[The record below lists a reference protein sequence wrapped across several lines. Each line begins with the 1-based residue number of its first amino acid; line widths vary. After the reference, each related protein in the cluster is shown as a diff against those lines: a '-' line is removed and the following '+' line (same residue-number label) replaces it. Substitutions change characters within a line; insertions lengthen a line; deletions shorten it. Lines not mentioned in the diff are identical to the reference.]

1 MKQIRFVGQMLTLLT
16 IVTVSSVP
24 VLAQNRQS
32 FTLNEAI
39 RFATERN
46 INVKNSQLDALG
58 AEARIQEIRAVALP
72 QVSFAGQI
80 TGNLAI
86 QTAFLPAVFAGG
98 KPDDPPIAVQFG
110 TKFQGFSQ
118 LSLNQLLFDASYKVG
133 LRAADVYREL
143 SQKNVN
149 ASKIATAE
157 QVAKAYYGVLV
168 NEERIKLLDLNVTR
182 LDTLFRNTRALNNQ
196 GFVEKIDVDRLE
208 VQVNNLRAERQ
219 NVKNLVDLSYYLLK
233 FQMGLGINEDITLTE
248 KIQDINLDEAAST
261 LTPISAPFNYGQR
274 IEYSQLQ
281 SQLQLADLDIQ
292 NTQKAYYP
300 RLSFGATYGYN
311 TGRNTF
317 GELVTAPWFRL
328 SALSLNLSVPVF
340 DGFSKKY
347 QSQQKRFTLQ
357 KAQQSAELLKNS
369 IDLQVRQSAISLT
382 NTIQTLK
389 TQKRNID
396 LAKEV
401 VRVVQIKYKE
411 GVGSNIEVLD
421 AENSFRQAQTNY
433 FTSLYDYLLTKVDF
447 DKANGKLLTE

>member
-1 MKQIRFVGQMLTLLT
+1 MKQRRLVRALLAFLT
-16 IVTVSSVP
+16 ITAASSVP
-24 VLAQNRQS
+24 GLAQTRQS
-32 FTLNEAI
+32 FTLQQAVQ
-39 RFATERN
+39 FGVERN
-46 INVKNSQLDALG
+46 INIKNSQLDALS
-58 AEARIQEIRAVALP
+58 AEARIQEVRSVALP

-80 TGNLAI
+80 TSNLAI

-118 LSLNQLLFDASYKVG
+118 LSLNQLLFDAAYKVG

-143 SQKNVN
+143 AQKNVN
-149 ASKIATAE
+149 ASKITTAE
-157 QVAKAYYGVLV
+157 QVSKAYYGVLV
-168 NEERIKLLDLNVTR
+168 NQERIKLLDLNITR
-182 LDTLFRNTRALNNQ
+182 LDTLYKNTEALNKQ
-196 GFVEKIDVDRLE
+196 GFVEKIDVNRLE

-233 FQMGLGINEDITLTE
+233 FQMGLGVNDDITLTE
-248 KIQDINLDEAAST
+248 KIQDINLDEASAAFAT
-261 LTPISAPFNYGQR
+261 TNAPFNYGQR
-274 IEYSQLQ
+274 IEYSLLQ

-292 NTQKAYYP
+292 GTAKGYYP

-317 GELVTAPWFRL
+317 GELITAPWFKL
-328 SALSLNLSVPVF
+328 SALSLNLAVPIF
-340 DGFSKKY
+340 DGFAKKY
-347 QSQQKRFTLQ
+347 QSQQKRFMLQ
-357 KAQQSAELLKNS
+357 KAQQSGELLKNS
-369 IDLQVRQSAISLT
+369 IDLQVRQSAISMA
-382 NTIQTLK
+382 NTVQTLR

-421 AENSFRQAQTNY
+421 AENSYRQAQTNY
-433 FTSLYDYLLTKVDF
+433 FTSLYEYLLTKVDF
-447 DKANGKLLTE
+447 DKANGKLLNE